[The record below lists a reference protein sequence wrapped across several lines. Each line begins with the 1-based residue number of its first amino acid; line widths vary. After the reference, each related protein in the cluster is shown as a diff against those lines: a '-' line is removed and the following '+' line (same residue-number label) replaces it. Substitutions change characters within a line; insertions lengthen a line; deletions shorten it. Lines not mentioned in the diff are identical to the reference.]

1 MGKVHPYIPLTE
13 GDESHILQVIGKK
26 SAEEVFSVIPAAIR
40 GQAKYADIPADAL
53 SEYEVAR
60 RLKKLAH
67 LNEDAERS
75 LCFMGGGSYDHYIPS
90 ALRHLLLRSE
100 FYTAY
105 TPYQAE
111 VAQGTLQAIFE
122 FQSLIANLTGMELAN
137 ASHYDGATALA
148 EAALMAMRQTRKF
161 EVLVSEGVNPRHRR
175 VLRAYLE
182 ACDAKLTVLKLGPD
196 GRTQLP
202 PPALLGDAAAIV
214 LGYPS
219 YLGVLEDLP
228 AFKSNAGEALIIVD
242 ANPIALGLLKTPG
255 ECGADIVIGDGQ
267 MLGGGLTFG
276 GPNLGYMAVSQ
287 PLMRQLPGR
296 IVGKTVDVDGKEAY
310 VLTLQAREQHIR
322 RQRASSNICTNQALV
337 ATAATIYLSLVG
349 KQGLKQVA
357 ENSYHNAHYLQKR
370 LEAKLGLK
378 SRFSAHYFHE
388 FAVNL
393 KRPVGPVIEKMVE
406 SGFLAG
412 VDLTHDYPE
421 LRDHLLIAV
430 TEKRTRDEMDAYVE
444 ALGGCL

>member
-1 MGKVHPYIPLTE
+1 MGKSHPYIPMTE
-13 GDESHILQVIGKK
+13 RDESHILQVIGKK
-26 SAEEVFSVIPAAIR
+26 SAEEVFSVIPASIR
-40 GQAKYADIPADAL
+40 AQAKYSNIPVEAL

-67 LNEDAERS
+67 RNQDADRS
-75 LCFMGGGSYDHYIPS
+75 LCFMGGGTYDHYVPS

-148 EAALMAMRQTRKF
+148 EAALMAMRQTKKF
-161 EVLVSEGVNPRHRR
+161 EVLVSEGVNPRHRG
-175 VLRAYLE
+175 VLKSYLD
-182 ACDAKLTVLKLGPD
+182 ACDAKLTLLKLGPD
-196 GRTQLP
+196 GRTQVP
-202 PPALLGDAAAIV
+202 PPALLADAAAII

-219 YLGVLEDLP
+219 YLGVLEDL
-228 AFKSNAGEALIIVD
+228 AGFKANAGEVLLVVD
-242 ANPIALGLLKTPG
+242 ANPVALGLLKSPG
-255 ECGADIVIGDGQ
+255 ECGADIVVGDGQ
-267 MLGGGLTFG
+267 MLGGGMTFG

-349 KQGLKQVA
+349 RSGLKQVA
-357 ENSYHNAHYLQKR
+357 ENSYHNAHYLRKR
-370 LEAKLGLK
+370 LEEKLGLS
-378 SRFSAHYFHE
+378 SRFSAPWFHE
-388 FAVNL
+388 FAVDL
-393 KRPVGPVIEKMVE
+393 KKPAGPVIEKMLDA
-406 SGFLAG
+406 GFLAG
-412 VDLTHDYPE
+412 VDLAGDYPE
-421 LRDHLLIAV
+421 LKDHLLVAV
-430 TEKRTRDEMDAYVE
+430 TEKRTKDELDAYVD
-444 ALGGCL
+444 ALRGCL